1 MGKADR
7 HWVDIL
13 GDEIAKY
20 VNALAREGGTV
31 LRGVT
36 PIGTRK
42 VSREEQFEAF
52 IKMPPQMKEIMRQ
65 QMGEA
70 AWADYE
76 IAQAEFAFK
85 KIGPAAVHLLPFMA
99 PNVMLALEERLR

>member
-7 HWVDIL
+7 HWIDVL
-13 GDEIAKY
+13 GDEIARDL
-20 VNALAREGGTV
+20 NALAREAGAA

-42 VSREEQFEAF
+42 VSREEQFQAF
-52 IKMPPQMKEIMRQ
+52 IKMPPQMREVMRQ
-65 QMGEA
+65 QMGED